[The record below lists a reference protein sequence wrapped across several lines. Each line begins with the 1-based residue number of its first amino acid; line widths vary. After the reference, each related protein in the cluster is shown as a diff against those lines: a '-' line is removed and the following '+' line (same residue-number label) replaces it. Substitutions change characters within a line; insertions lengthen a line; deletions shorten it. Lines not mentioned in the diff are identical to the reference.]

1 MRLFKK
7 LRKKLDYL
15 DEGQIE
21 RIHDAYQLAY
31 RAHKGQKRNTGEPYI
46 THPVAVAGILADM
59 RLDYQTIIS
68 ALLHDVIEDTE
79 VTKEDL
85 IQSFGRPVAELVDG
99 VSKLTQIEFYSKAE
113 AQAENFRKMVLAM
126 AQDIRVI
133 LVKLADRL
141 HNMRTLGVMPAHK
154 KRRIARETMDIY
166 APVAKRLG
174 MRDISVELEE
184 LSFLSMYPKRYA
196 ILSDSVKKARGN
208 RKKVLQLIDK
218 TLREGISSSSIPTCV
233 VTGREKHLYSIYRK
247 MRNKRVP
254 FNEIMDVYAFR
265 IIVEEVD
272 SCYRALGVVHSLFKP
287 VPERFKDYVAIPK
300 ANGYQ
305 SLHTTLFGPYGLP
318 IEIQIRT
325 TQMDRTATSGIAAH
339 WLYKSKDMD
348 LNQSTMRA
356 QKWVRNLLELQQSS
370 GNSIEFIENVKVDLF
385 PDETYVFTPK
395 GDIKELP
402 AGATVLDFAYTVH
415 TDIGNSSV
423 AAKVDRQLVPL
434 STILK
439 NGQTIEIITSNR
451 GRPNPAWLDI
461 LVTSKARSAV
471 RHYLKM
477 LQKDDAEALG
487 KQLLIKS
494 LAKYRVEAKNID
506 KKVMSTL
513 LAQLNLESEQALY
526 SDIGFG
532 NRPASLV
539 AEQFRSIAN
548 QGDNPLLETDMNA
561 NETLKIKGTEGM
573 LVDFSKCCYP
583 IPGDPVVGVLNAGK
597 GLLVHRARCLNVRKL
612 LRHPD
617 QCVPLS
623 WDEEVKSE
631 FIAKIQLEVIN
642 QRGILAMIALSVSDA
657 EGNVEDISVEDR
669 DGQNYLVVFTLWV
682 RGRQHL
688 AEIMRSL
695 RRISAVV
702 KMTRMLKE

>member
-46 THPVAVAGILADM
+46 THPVAVAAILADM

-254 FNEIMDVYAFR
+254 FNDIMDVYAFR

-348 LNQSTMRA
+348 LNQSTIRA

-513 LAQLNLESEQALY
+513 LAQLSLDSEQALY

-573 LVDFSKCCYP
+573 LVDFSKCCHP

>member
-46 THPVAVAGILADM
+46 THPVAVAAILADM

-254 FNEIMDVYAFR
+254 FNDIMDVYAFR

-348 LNQSTMRA
+348 LNQSTIRA

-494 LAKYRVEAKNID
+494 LAKYRVEAK
-506 KKVMSTL
+506 KYR
-513 LAQLNLESEQALY
+513 QESDEHPT
-526 SDIGFG
+526 SSIEFGF
-532 NRPASLV
+532 RAS
-539 AEQFRSIAN
+539 
-548 QGDNPLLETDMNA
+548 
-561 NETLKIKGTEGM
+561 
-573 LVDFSKCCYP
+573 
-583 IPGDPVVGVLNAGK
+583 
-597 GLLVHRARCLNVRKL
+597 
-612 LRHPD
+612 
-617 QCVPLS
+617 
-623 WDEEVKSE
+623 
-631 FIAKIQLEVIN
+631 VI
-642 QRGILAMIALSVSDA
+642 
-657 EGNVEDISVEDR
+657 
-669 DGQNYLVVFTLWV
+669 
-682 RGRQHL
+682 
-688 AEIMRSL
+688 
-695 RRISAVV
+695 
-702 KMTRMLKE
+702 